1 MEIQPRVHGTSTVL
15 ELTGRFTFEDH
26 PTFKA
31 ALTQLWER
39 TGAKAVTL
47 DFSGLSYL
55 DSSALGLMLLMRE
68 RAAAAGV
75 KLVIRRPSEA
85 VRKLI
90 LVVNFDRL
98 FEIQG

>member
-1 MEIQPRVHGTSTVL
+1 MDIQPRVHETSTVL
-15 ELTGRFTFEDH
+15 ELSGRFTFEDH
-26 PTFKA
+26 PTFKK
-31 ALTQLWER
+31 ALTDLWER
-39 TGAKAVTL
+39 TGTRTLIL
-47 DFSGLSYL
+47 DFSALSYL

-85 VRKLI
+85 VRRLI